1 MPRITRIHFTGLGHK
16 DARFPALTLDLRD
29 PAGNAADSVIWAENG
44 TGKSLLLSL
53 FFSTYRP
60 NQRFFLGKLA
70 ESGLRELGAYL
81 RDRDLGFVVTEWD
94 LTDDRAEASLLADG
108 PREALLVGQA
118 LSWRGLDKT
127 TGDLRRRFFTLRPG
141 RDVTFD
147 TLPILGLGEP
157 VASFEAFGDWLDA
170 QQKGQ
175 PRLGIVHTTN
185 QTEWREHLES
195 NHLDPELFTFQL
207 RMNEREGG
215 INNLFNELKRDAD
228 FIQEFLKLGFDPATA
243 TEVRKNLDAFLPK
256 LRRRDALDL
265 QLEFNQKLL
274 VDLGLFV
281 QQLCVWEAAK
291 NSGDTAE
298 RNAGGLWS
306 ALVVAKEKFDAEV
319 ARLENQ
325 LGELEKAKTQLE
337 SARTTNG
344 RRQNFFRRLKAQL
357 EVSEAEAQS
366 KLAEQNRINAQLDKR
381 LVEMAVVL
389 GEIRSL
395 AAGISE
401 LERALERERA
411 QAKPVLDSL
420 RAVGAAY
427 KSRLVAAASAVKGS
441 QDAVEGQ
448 RTALRQKLK
457 TLGDQRTDLLT
468 EQATKQQ
475 ELSSLEKHFSER
487 ESHRERLRKEGWLE
501 AKEAA
506 ADALAR
512 WNEMAK
518 AAKESMQRA
527 GLEFASH
534 RAEQSRLTTEA
545 TALAGEI
552 AAAQSQVNQITA
564 LVRAA
569 EAEEERLASHE
580 QMRAAIEAARAD
592 LNLPQTTER
601 LSDRAAMLFRQ
612 ILRLNV
618 EGAEDDRAQAAV
630 DKQRLFPP
638 HRDVEAIVEKL
649 QAAGFR
655 SATTAAQWLAYN
667 FADPQAAAD
676 WLAANPA
683 RFSGVM
689 FDATTDGPRLREA
702 LSALRTEQ
710 LPVLIAPIPSTVE
723 QPPATGK
730 SGIDSSS
737 VVLPR
742 HAAGFNFAAAQA
754 EAQKLTNTI
763 SARAK
768 ELENLNAQ
776 LNATKTLLDELGKWL
791 ADFGGKKL
799 GVLREKLR
807 GEQQSLASLQER
819 QRKNA
824 ERQQE
829 VASAIATAE
838 TVAQQAGE
846 QAQGAEKAAGQ
857 IEAFIERF
865 DAEYESKRARQTE
878 LASRLQVIGVE
889 IPALTEQ
896 CRELESDEKPLEARL
911 TDLSVEL
918 AELQKEAGA
927 IGYVGHSP
935 KAVTESL
942 EQLRARYS
950 TEVQQ
955 YEGRF
960 LNTKAQGELSAKQT
974 TKREKEQKLA
984 SEFNGL
990 ERTRAESKLDAG
1002 DVAGQLLAAETSLA
1016 NAQIGEGEARNQLRA
1031 ARQRLKDL
1039 GAAGEQERPGQ
1050 VELIPSTSTDSAGE
1064 VAKLEAEAGQLQQQS
1079 EANRSAIQS
1088 TTESKSRLG
1097 QRATGYGSLSDR
1109 LRDKKARVGIS
1120 PMELPDD
1127 DARVKALTEDALQ
1140 RLDQT
1145 RGETES
1151 EYDRLRTIHSRIS
1164 DLTQEDRFARA
1175 MDLPARSLFAH
1186 MPLDELILSATDK
1199 QRAVQEETLVLE
1211 ADLAQMNQHRETLVE
1226 SLLNVC
1232 EQAARL
1238 LTRAEKWSVLPENM
1252 GEWAGEPFLR
1262 IRLRLSPNRTDNLA
1276 RLKSLVD
1283 LMFTEGKIPPAIE
1296 LVFRGLMA
1304 LVGETGV
1311 DATILK
1317 PETQRRR
1324 NRYPVREMGGWSEG
1338 ERTTVAIL
1346 LYCTLVKIRAQS
1358 RGHAG
1363 RRAEVSA
1370 LLLDNPVGPCSK
1382 PEFLQMHRWIA
1393 AQLGVQLIYAT
1404 GINDPAALSIFPNRV
1419 RLAKNRFIPA
1429 TGELAVGLQTDAE
1442 ESVIQDIRIFDGNG
1456 EDDGAPEQTTES

>member
-1 MPRITRIHFTGLGHK
+1 MPRITRIHFAGLGHK

-29 PAGNAADSVIWAENG
+29 AVGHAVDSVIWAENS
-44 TGKSLLLSL
+44 TGKSSLLSL

-60 NQRFFLGKLA
+60 SQRLFLGKQA
-70 ESGLRELGAYL
+70 ESKARELGDYL
-81 RDRDLGFVVTEWD
+81 RDRDLGYVVTEWD
-94 LTDDRAEASLLADG
+94 ITDDRAEASLLADG
-108 PREALLVGQA
+108 PREVLLVGQA
-118 LSWRGLDKT
+118 LSWKGLDKS

-157 VASFEAFGDWLDA
+157 VSSFEAFGDWLDA
-170 QQKGQ
+170 HHKAQ
-175 PRLGIVHTTN
+175 PRLAIVHTTN

-256 LRRRDALDL
+256 LRRREALDL
-265 QLEFNQKLL
+265 QLEFNQKVL
-274 VDLGLFV
+274 VDLALFV
-281 QQLCVWEAAK
+281 QQLSVWETAK
-291 NSGDTAE
+291 NAGETAE
-298 RNAGGLWS
+298 RDTGAFWS
-306 ALVVAKEKFDAEV
+306 ALVAAKEKFDAEV
-319 ARLENQ
+319 VRLENQ
-325 LGELEKAKTQLE
+325 LSDLEKGKTQLE

-344 RRQNFFRRLKAQL
+344 RRQNFFRRLRAHL
-357 EVSEAEAQS
+357 EVSEAEVQS
-366 KLAEQNRINAQLDKR
+366 KTAEQNRINTQFDKR

-389 GEIRSL
+389 GEIRGL
-395 AAGISE
+395 AAEVSE
-401 LERALERERA
+401 LERALERERL
-411 QAKPVLDSL
+411 QAKPMLDSL
-420 RAVGAAY
+420 RVLGAAY
-427 KSRLVAAASAVKGS
+427 KFQVEAAASAVKGS
-441 QDAVEGQ
+441 QDAVEEQ
-448 RTALRQKLK
+448 RTALRQKL
-457 TLGDQRTDLLT
+457 TLLGDQRTELLT

-475 ELSSLEKHFSER
+475 ELSSLETHFSER
-487 ESHRERLRKEGWLE
+487 DSHRERLRKEGWLE
-501 AKEAA
+501 AKEVA

-512 WNEMAK
+512 WNVIAK
-518 AAKESMQRA
+518 TAKESLQRA
-527 GLEFASH
+527 GQELASL
-534 RAEQSRLTTEA
+534 RSEQSRLTTDA

-552 AAAQSQVNQITA
+552 AGARSRVNQ
-564 LVRAA
+564 LAA
-569 EAEEERLASHE
+569 EVRVAETEEERLATHE

-612 ILRLNV
+612 VLRLNV
-618 EGAEDDRAQAAV
+618 EGAEDERAQASV

-667 FADPQAAAD
+667 FADPHAAAD

-689 FDATTDGPRLREA
+689 FDETADGPRLREA

-710 LPVLIAPIPSTVE
+710 LPVVIAPIPNTVE
-723 QPPATGK
+723 QPPSEE
-730 SGIDSSS
+730 SGNGSPA

-742 HAAGFNFAAAQA
+742 HAAGFNFAAAQT
-754 EAQKLTNTI
+754 EAQKLANMI
-763 SARAK
+763 AARAK
-768 ELENLNAQ
+768 ELENLNTQ
-776 LNATKTLLDELGKWL
+776 LNATNTLLDGLGKWL

-799 GVLREKLR
+799 GALREKLR

-829 VASAIATAE
+829 VSSAIATAE
-838 TVAQQAGE
+838 ATEQQARE
-846 QAQGAEKAAGQ
+846 QVQRAEKAAGQ
-857 IEAFIERF
+857 LETFIERF
-865 DAEYESKRARQTE
+865 DAEYESKRTRQTE
-878 LASRLQVIGVE
+878 LASRLQAIGVE
-889 IPALTEQ
+889 IPALVEQ
-896 CRELESDEKPLEARL
+896 HRNLEADQKPLEARL
-911 TDLSVEL
+911 LELSVEL
-918 AELQKEAGA
+918 ARLHQEAGA
-927 IGYVGHSP
+927 ISYAGDP
-935 KAVTESL
+935 PTAVTESL
-942 EQLRARYS
+942 EQLRVRYS

-960 LNTKAQGELSAKQT
+960 LNTKAQGELAAKQT
-974 TKREKEQKLA
+974 AKREKEQKLA
-984 SEFNGL
+984 SEFSGL
-990 ERTRAESKLDAG
+990 DRKKAESRLDGG
-1002 DVAGQLLAAETSLA
+1002 DLAGQLQAAEAALA
-1016 NAQIGEGEARNQLRA
+1016 NAQREEGAVGLQLKA
-1031 ARQRLKDL
+1031 ARQRLKEL

-1050 VELIPSTSTDSAGE
+1050 VELIPSTSADAANE
-1064 VAKLEAEAGQLQQQS
+1064 VAKLEAEASQLQQQS
-1079 EANRSAIQS
+1079 EANRNAIQS
-1088 TTESKSRLG
+1088 ASESKSRFG
-1097 QRATGYGSLSDR
+1097 QRATEYGNHSDR
-1109 LRDKKARVGIS
+1109 LRDKKAPADISAVG
-1120 PMELPDD
+1120 LPDD
-1127 DARVKALTEDALQ
+1127 DARVRALTEDALQ
-1140 RLDQT
+1140 RLDRT

-1151 EYDRLRTIHSRIS
+1151 EHDKLRTIHGRIS
-1164 DLTQEDRFARA
+1164 DLTKEDRFARA
-1175 MDLPARSLFAH
+1175 MDLPARSLFVQ
-1186 MPLDELILSATDK
+1186 MPLEELIVTAAEK

-1283 LMFTEGKIPPAIE
+1283 LMFTEGRIPPAIE

-1346 LYCTLVKIRAQS
+1346 LYCTLVKIRTQS

-1404 GINDPAALSIFPNRV
+1404 GINDPAALSVFPNRV

-1456 EDDGAPEQTTES
+1456 EGDGAPRQITET